1 MQPETSLTNLGAWVI
16 LVLNQMTKRKPKQ
29 RELPFKHWGGK
40 RTGAG
45 RKPNG
50 RRAGESHRT
59 RAPLASRFPV
69 HVNVKLKEGLPSLRR
84 ATERDALIEA
94 FRAGA
99 ERFGFR
105 LVHYAILRNHL
116 HFLVEARDRR
126 ALSRGMQGLL
136 IRVARRLNRVWDRAG
151 KVFADR
157 YHDVILRTPQQVRNA
172 LVYVLQNAK
181 KHGRTLSRTL
191 GRTLDSFASGLWFD
205 GWREHPRTPRSAP
218 IRPTTDA
225 KTWLLRAGWRRRGL
239 LSLQDAPA
247 GAPGH

>member
-1 MQPETSLTNLGAWVI
+1 MPR
-16 LVLNQMTKRKPKQ
+16 RKPKQ
-29 RELPFKHWGGK
+29 GELPFKQWGGK
-40 RTGAG
+40 RRGAG

-50 RRAGESHRT
+50 RRAGASHRA

-84 ATERDALIEA
+84 ATERDALIAA

-136 IRVARRLNRVWDRAG
+136 IRVARGLNRVWGRTG

-157 YHDVILRTPQQVRNA
+157 FHDVILRTPQQVRKA

-181 KHGRTLSRTL
+181 KHRRALSQVVSRTL
-191 GRTLDSFASGLWFD
+191 DAFASGLWFD
-205 GWREHPRTPRSAP
+205 GWRERPRTPRSAP
-218 IRPTTDA
+218 ARPTADA
-225 KTWLLRAGWRRRGL
+225 RTWLLNVGWRRRGL
-239 LSLQDAPA
+239 LSLEDAPA
-247 GAPGH
+247 GASGH